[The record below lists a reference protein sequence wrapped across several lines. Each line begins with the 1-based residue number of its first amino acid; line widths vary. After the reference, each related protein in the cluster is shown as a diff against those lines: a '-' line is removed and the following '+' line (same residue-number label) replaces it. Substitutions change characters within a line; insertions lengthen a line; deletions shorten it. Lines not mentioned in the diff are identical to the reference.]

1 MAYPDQSAEK
11 KVAINFKKKRSEK
24 EKGGW
29 RGGRG
34 PEWGQGEGPAAE
46 SWVPAEGL
54 SRWRKGCRTLW
65 CWSLAQGFQSLGKAP
80 SDSYLPGWG
89 LQHCRLMQAQ
99 VKGQK
104 CWASLHLG
112 PSSLCTPDTWWGWWG
127 RGALSAA
134 SHTRALPPA
143 ETWGPR
149 PPARNPHEPQVSSQ
163 HSLLSQD
170 RWGQLSTGSQK
181 TGSWGRPEALTAT
194 ARVSLTHLP
203 VLVCKCPDLFSCEPL
218 RRVERV
224 WD

>member
-170 RWGQLSTGSQK
+170 RWGQLSTGS
-181 TGSWGRPEALTAT
+181 
-194 ARVSLTHLP
+194 
-203 VLVCKCPDLFSCEPL
+203 
-218 RRVERV
+218 
-224 WD
+224 